1 MSVIRQL
8 FRGETYCCVDQ
19 LVILQN
25 MKRWPVCRFRFL
37 FAPLPKRAEHGSRAA
52 PEQTRSAD
60 APKFVLIARTF
71 HRRLFDRALAGLPQ
85 PIDSIELFQL
95 RLKAFGKR

>member
-8 FRGETYCCVDQ
+8 FRGETYCRVDQ

-25 MKRWPVCRFRFL
+25 MKRWPVCRFRLL

-52 PEQTRSAD
+52 PEQTRYAD
-60 APKFVLIARTF
+60 APKFVLITRKF
-71 HRRLFDRALAGLPQ
+71 HRRLFDLAMAGVRQ
-85 PIDSIELFQL
+85 PSDSLDFVQVREEV
-95 RLKAFGKR
+95 